1 MRDRI
6 RRIRPRVW
14 LTALAVVTVLVFLE
28 ILAQHQAIP
37 DGPPGAT
44 IFGTVTASP
53 VCPVE
58 RSPAASA
65 CVPRPVAGTMI
76 VVTLAAD
83 GETIRSTTA
92 VDGRYGVTFRGS
104 GTITITSLPVRGLV
118 GTPAP
123 VTVTLDYG
131 GSQRVDLEYDTGIR

>member
-44 IFGTVTASP
+44 VFGTVTAGP

-65 CVPRPVAGTMI
+65 YVPRPVAGATI

-83 GETIRSTTA
+83 GETIRSTTTA
-92 VDGRYGVTFRGS
+92 DGRYGVTFRGS
-104 GTITITSLPVRGLV
+104 GTITITALPVRGLV